1 MRSRIP
7 KVLHRV
13 CGKEMVSL
21 VVQSAADAG
30 LGPTYVVVPSDSSPF
45 FDALGDT
52 VQYVEQT
59 AQLGTGHALLQTRS
73 ALNGVDNVA
82 VMNGDVPLI
91 RPETMAALMRV
102 HLESQASVSILTAT
116 VSDPG
121 DFGRVVRNESG
132 EVVGVIEEV
141 DADERTKAI
150 EEVNVGVYLFD
161 TGWLWG
167 NLDRLPPSPKGEV
180 YITDL
185 VQAAANRRS
194 RIASFETEDPEE
206 VLGVNNRVQLA
217 EAAAVLQRRIRERW
231 MMAGVTMP
239 DPETVYIDHDA
250 EIGPDTVIHPN
261 THVSGATRIGRG
273 CEIGPNTNIEGCVVG
288 DGCTILSSRL
298 NDSTLENDVHVGP
311 FSHVRQQSYLEAGVY
326 LGTSVEVKKSRL
338 GRGTKSSHFS
348 YIGDAQIGA
357 DANIGAGSIT
367 CNYDGERK
375 NTTVIEDGVFIGCD
389 TMMVAPV
396 TIGARSVTGA
406 GAVVTR
412 DIPPDTLAKGVPA
425 RHEPIDKTRPRPS

>member
-21 VVQSAADAG
+21 VIQSAADAG

-150 EEVNVGVYLFD
+150 GEVNVGVYLFD

-194 RIASFETEDPEE
+194 TIASFETEDPEE
-206 VLGVNNRVQLA
+206 VLGGEQQGTARRGSRG
-217 EAAAVLQRRIRERW
+217 AAA
-231 MMAGVTMP
+231 T
-239 DPETVYIDHDA
+239 DP
-250 EIGPDTVIHPN
+250 
-261 THVSGATRIGRG
+261 
-273 CEIGPNTNIEGCVVG
+273 
-288 DGCTILSSRL
+288 
-298 NDSTLENDVHVGP
+298 
-311 FSHVRQQSYLEAGVY
+311 
-326 LGTSVEVKKSRL
+326 
-338 GRGTKSSHFS
+338 
-348 YIGDAQIGA
+348 
-357 DANIGAGSIT
+357 
-367 CNYDGERK
+367 
-375 NTTVIEDGVFIGCD
+375 
-389 TMMVAPV
+389 
-396 TIGARSVTGA
+396 
-406 GAVVTR
+406 
-412 DIPPDTLAKGVPA
+412 
-425 RHEPIDKTRPRPS
+425 

>member
-21 VVQSAADAG
+21 VIQSAADAG

-150 EEVNVGVYLFD
+150 GEVNVGVYLFD

-194 RIASFETEDPEE
+194 TIASFETEDPEE

-357 DANIGAGSIT
+357 DVNIGAGSVT

-375 NTTVIEDGVFIGCD
+375 NTTVIEDGVSIGCD

-406 GAVVTR
+406 GAIVTR

-425 RHEPIDKTRPRPS
+425 RHEPIDKTRTRPS